1 MNRITAVLIDDE
13 NDSIEVMQLLLG
25 KHCPNVKIVAWA
37 NSVDA
42 GLEIINEFNPH
53 LVFLDVEMP
62 GKNGFELLK
71 EIVNPDFHV
80 IMVTGYE
87 NYAIK
92 AIKYSALDYILKPV
106 DAEDLINA
114 VAKLDPQRMSK
125 DPRIAHFN
133 ELIKEDKVAYNKL
146 MISSLGGFKNVTL
159 NNIVYM
165 ESQAGNYCVFHLEN
179 GDSEVVTKSMSFFEK
194 LLPDNKF
201 YRIHRSHIVNLSK
214 VVKYEG
220 HTGEVVLVNDIQLTV
235 SVRNRGE
242 FKKKINA

>member
-1 MNRITAVLIDDE
+1 MNKIKTVLIDDE

-25 KHCPNVKIVAWA
+25 EHCPNIEIVAWA
-37 NSVDA
+37 NSVDD
-42 GLEIINEFNPH
+42 GHKIINEYKPH

-71 EIVNPDFHV
+71 EIDNPDFHV

-106 DAEDLINA
+106 DAEDLVNA
-114 VAKLDPQRMSK
+114 VAKLNPQKMSK
-125 DPRIAHFN
+125 DPRLAHFN
-133 ELIKEDKVAYNKL
+133 ELIKEDKVAYDKL
-146 MISSLGGFKNVTL
+146 MISSLGGFKNITL

-179 GDSEVVTKSMSFFEK
+179 GKSEVVTKSMSFFEK

-201 YRIHRSHIVNLSK
+201 HRIHRSHMINLSK
-214 VVKYEG
+214 VIKYESQ
-220 HTGEVVLVNDIQLTV
+220 TGEVVLVNDIQLTV